1 MKKTARFLIPCL
13 ILLFLVF
20 ALSACGGTASKTD
33 DSSGADTASKTD
45 TTSET
50 DSTAEKEEIPALSHD
65 ELVEKAL
72 AESGTFVVY
81 GNTSR
86 ITTAAEDFAAL
97 YNIPVESNNLKDQ
110 EIYTKLRSEEGSS
123 AADMVMI
130 QDGAQLM
137 DAIEEGLVYNYVPDA
152 VKDVLDESDQQPALV
167 HQFINKLFIYN
178 NLGDNVP
185 AVRNVW
191 ELTAPEM
198 KGRVIFKNPETEKVN
213 MNFLIMCT
221 KPEWADRLAEAYK
234 EWKGTDIDLGDYPNA
249 GYKWVAE
256 FLENVTFGK
265 SDTSIAEEVSQDTAA
280 GKIGLFVLSK
290 LRSSSVLT
298 DNLTVAQYDASANG
312 YAIEPFAGFMYP
324 MYTMVNTKATRPYT
338 GMLFIEY
345 LMTQDGFKPWGKSI
359 GAYSPDPAIAVNE
372 GDLAIDVWKST
383 LVMEDAAYILDS
395 FEVEDF
401 ILLHCQK

>member
-1 MKKTARFLIPCL
+1 MRKTVRFLIPCL
-13 ILLFLVF
+13 ILLILVC
-20 ALSACGGTASKTD
+20 ALSACGGTAAKTD
-33 DSSGADTASKTD
+33 APSGADTTAQTD
-45 TTSET
+45 AA
-50 DSTAEKEEIPALSHD
+50 AEKEEAPALSHD

-110 EIYTKLRSEEGSS
+110 EIYTKLRSEEGSG

-137 DAIEEGLVYNYVPDA
+137 DAIQEGLVYNYVPDA
-152 VKDVLDESDQQPALV
+152 VKNVLDERDQQPALV
-167 HQFINKLFIYN
+167 HQYINKLFIYN
-178 NLGDNVP
+178 NLGDHVP
-185 AVRNVW
+185 AIRNVW

-198 KGRVIFKNPETEKVN
+198 KGNVIFKNPETEKVN

-221 KPEWADRLAEAYK
+221 KPAWADRLAEAYK

-256 FLENVTFGK
+256 FLDNVTFGK
-265 SDTSIAEEVSQDTAA
+265 SDTSIAEEVSQDTAS

-298 DNLTVAQYDASANG
+298 DNLTVAQYDAAENG
-312 YAIEPFAGFMYP
+312 YTVEPFAGFMYP
-324 MYTMVNTKATRPYT
+324 MYTMVNAKATRPYT
-338 GMLFIEY
+338 AKLFIDY
-345 LMTQDGFKPWGKSI
+345 LMTPEGFEPWGKSI
-359 GAYSPDPAIAVNE
+359 GAYSPNPAFSVNE
-372 GDLAIDVWKST
+372 GDQTIDVWKSA
-383 LVMEDAAYILDS
+383 LVVEDADFILDS

-401 ILLHCQK
+401 ILQHCQK

>member
-1 MKKTARFLIPCL
+1 MRKTIRFLIPGL
-13 ILLFLVF
+13 ILLILVS
-20 ALSACGGTASKTD
+20 ALSACGSTA
-33 DSSGADTASKTD
+33 AKTD
-45 TTSET
+45 TTAAADT
-50 DSTAEKEEIPALSHD
+50 PAKAEEEQTLSHD

-86 ITTAAEDFAAL
+86 ISTAAEDFAAL

-137 DAIEEGLVYNYVPDA
+137 DAIQEGLVYNYVPDA
-152 VKDVLDESDQQPALV
+152 VKGVLDESDQQPALV
-167 HQFINKLFIYN
+167 HQYINKLFIYN
-178 NLGDNVP
+178 NLGDSVP
-185 AVRNVW
+185 AIRNVW

-198 KGRVIFKNPETEKVN
+198 KGNVIFKNPETEKVN

-234 EWKGTDIDLGDYPNA
+234 DWKGTEIDLGEYPNA

-256 FLENVTFGK
+256 FLDNVTFGK

-298 DNLTVAQYDASANG
+298 DNLTVAQYDAVENG
-312 YAIEPFAGFMYP
+312 YTVEPFAGFMYP
-324 MYTMVNTKATRPYT
+324 MYAMVNAKATRPYT
-338 GMLFIEY
+338 AMLFIDY
-345 LMTQDGFKPWGKSI
+345 LMTPEGFEPWGKSI
-359 GAYSPDPAIAVNE
+359 GAYSPNPAFTVNE
-372 GDLAIDVWKST
+372 GDLTIDVWKSA
-383 LVMEDAAYILDS
+383 LVVEDADFILNS

-401 ILLHCQK
+401 ILQHCQK